1 MGFYR
6 VLLHLLPAS
15 FRGQYGAEMRAV
27 FARRRRELS
36 NPLAWAVLW
45 LETLADLA
53 ITAVQAHWDILRQDL
68 RHAVR
73 TLRRSLGFA
82 LTAVAVTALG
92 VGATTAAFSVTDHV
106 LLRPLPFH
114 EAGRLVKIWENIP
127 EYSEMD
133 PSPANFRDW
142 RRFNP
147 VFESMAAYRWLAVN
161 LSGSGQPVYIDGASV
176 TAGLFPMLGVQPA
189 LGRFFSPEDD
199 RSGANGTVLLSDR
212 LWRTRFAA
220 DPLIVGR
227 KIVLDGTPY
236 VVIGV
241 MRPDFYFPR
250 RDVALWTPMRFGP
263 DDFADR
269 NNDYL
274 QVLAKL
280 PPDTSIEQAVAR
292 MRVVATELERQ
303 YPKENAHVSVTIKNL
318 HEQISEQA
326 RMLLLAL
333 VAASLCL
340 LLITC
345 TNLANLLLARG
356 MVRRKEIAVRTA
368 LGAGRERLVRQL
380 LTESLLLALAGGALG
395 IFLAVEALPLLVKLV
410 PNALPIAEVPAVD
423 WRVLSF
429 AALLTTV
436 TGIGFGVV
444 PALRSSRPGVAGL
457 HEGSRSGVGG
467 RRERL
472 RAMLVAGQVASSIVL
487 LICCGLLIRALWRI
501 EGTDPGF
508 RTADVLT
515 MRTSLPMPKYE
526 VAAKRVQFYTR
537 VLSNIKSLPGVR
549 GAAYISFLPIVNGGG
564 VWPVEMDG
572 ESRDP
577 ATLDHASL
585 RFVTPGFFATLGIPL
600 LAGRDARES
609 DRLEAQR
616 VAIVS
621 ASFVRRYWPG
631 QSPLGRHFTVAFGD
645 RTVVGVVGDI
655 RVRGLERNSE
665 PQVYLP
671 YRQVADGWLTWY
683 APKDLAIRTALA
695 ANQVMPAIR
704 RIIAAADPE
713 QPISDVQTLSDIV
726 GSDSAPR
733 AVQVRVLSGFAF
745 LAFVLAGVGVHG
757 LLSFSVSTR
766 SQEFGVRIAI
776 GAQSRN
782 IFGMVLREGAL
793 LCAVGGVAGLVLAY
807 AAGRWLQAV
816 LAGVNPGDPI
826 AFLAGLV
833 LIVLMALAGTLP
845 PALRAVRTD
854 PISVIRND

>member
-1 MGFYR
+1 
-6 VLLHLLPAS
+6 L
-15 FRGQYGAEMRAV
+15 
-27 FARRRRELS
+27 
-36 NPLAWAVLW
+36 
-45 LETLADLA
+45 
-53 ITAVQAHWDILRQDL
+53 
-68 RHAVR
+68 
-73 TLRRSLGFA
+73 
-82 LTAVAVTALG
+82 
-92 VGATTAAFSVTDHV
+92 
-106 LLRPLPFH
+106 
-114 EAGRLVKIWENIP
+114 
-127 EYSEMD
+127 
-133 PSPANFRDW
+133 
-142 RRFNP
+142 NP
-147 VFESMAAYRWLAVN
+147 VFESMAAYRGLAVN
-161 LSGSGQPVYIDGASV
+161 LSGGQPMYIDGASV
-176 TAGLFPMLGVQPA
+176 TAALFPMLGVQPA
-189 LGRFFSPEDD
+189 LGRFFKRDDD
-199 RSGANGTVLLSDR
+199 RSGANGTVVLSDR
-212 LWRTRFAA
+212 LWRSRFAA
-220 DPLIVGR
+220 DRLIVGR
-227 KIVLDGTPY
+227 KIVLDGAPY

-292 MRVVATELERQ
+292 MRVVAAELERQ

-318 HEQISEQA
+318 HDQISDQA

-356 MVRRKEIAVRTA
+356 MMRRKEIAVRTA

-380 LTESLLLALAGGALG
+380 LTESLLLALVGGALG
-395 IFLAVEALPLLVKLV
+395 IFLAVEALPRLVKLV

-444 PALRSSRPGVAGL
+444 PALRSSRSGVAGL
-457 HEGSRSGVGG
+457 YEGSRSGVGG

-472 RAMLVAGQVASSIVL
+472 RALLVAAQVTSSVVL

-508 RTADVLT
+508 RTAGVLT

-526 VAAKRVQFYTR
+526 ATARRIQFYTR

-564 VWPVEMDG
+564 VWPVEVDG

-609 DRLEAQR
+609 DTLEAQR

-631 QSPLGRHFTVAFGD
+631 QSPLGQHFTVAFGD

-671 YRQVADGWLTWY
+671 YRQVADGWFTWY
-683 APKDLAIRTALA
+683 APKDLAIRTSVA
-695 ANQVMPAIR
+695 AGQVMPAVR
-704 RIIAAADPE
+704 RIMAEADPE
-713 QPISDVQTLSDIV
+713 QPVSDVQTLSDIV
-726 GSDSAPR
+726 DSDSAPR

-782 IFGMVLREGAL
+782 IFGMVLREGVL
-793 LCAVGGVAGLVLAY
+793 LCAVGGGAGLALAY
-807 AAGRWLQAV
+807 AAGRWMQAV
-816 LAGVNPGDPI
+816 LAGVDPGDPL